1 MTTEETRTTPLPVE
15 CRLSALGTSRKVG
28 GIGIAFGKNSHL
40 LPGVAA
46 SPPLPGGFVERVV
59 PSFCDG
65 ARAEDFKSIVV
76 QFNHDPRT
84 LLGRVDNNTAGCSV
98 DERGLDYWVDCP
110 DWGHP
115 PNVPAMVARGDL
127 RHSSFSFSNAKA
139 EWSLDDDGIP
149 LRTLVAGDIRELSPV
164 VHPAYPDST
173 VALRDLASQ
182 MDAPFED
189 IAALA
194 ESRSLHKLFTRS
206 DRPPSAAPKVVPA
219 PAFTGRNGA
228 EALAECRAMAPVMGR
243 SRMLE
248 TQAQRWPAYQVAEWD
263 AMPSALTPLEAE
275 RRELAEARRDVAR
288 LKDSAGLLLA
298 ELARAEVERASAR
311 AEDYLASKSGQPL
324 SGKTALRLTK
334 EMERP

>member
-1 MTTEETRTTPLPVE
+1 MTTEETRTTAMPVE
-15 CRLSALGTSRKVG
+15 SRLATLGTSRKVG
-28 GIGIAFGKNSHL
+28 GIGIAFGKKSHL
-40 LPGVAA
+40 LPGSA
-46 SPPLPGGFVERVV
+46 PDQPLPGGFIERVA

-98 DERGLDYWVDCP
+98 DQRGLDYWVDCP

-127 RHSSFSFSNAKA
+127 RHSSFTFSNAKA

-173 VALRDLASQ
+173 VALRDLASL

-189 IAALA
+189 VAALA

-206 DRPPSAAPKVVPA
+206 DRLSATVPPKVVPA
-219 PAFTGRNGA
+219 PAFTGRDGA
-228 EALAECRAMAPVMGR
+228 AALAETRAMAPVMGR

-248 TQAQRWPAYQVAEWD
+248 TQAQRWPAYMNTWD
-263 AMPSALTPLEAE
+263 AMPSALTPLDAAKLD
-275 RRELAEARRDVAR
+275 LAEAKREVAR
-288 LKDSAGLLLA
+288 LNDSAGLLLS
-298 ELARAEVERASAR
+298 ELARAEVAGAEGR

-324 SGKTALRLTK
+324 PGATALRLTK